1 MASTGQATHSYFASL
16 SAFPSGNDPSYFL
29 LTFWQAAQKWRM
41 KADDYKIQNLLKEG
55 QISLRAQNES
65 GPVVVGWGMN
75 DGQMLEGELLGW

>member
-1 MASTGQATHSYFASL
+1 
-16 SAFPSGNDPSYFL
+16 
-29 LTFWQAAQKWRM
+29 M

-75 DGQMLEGELLGW
+75 DGQMLEGELSGW